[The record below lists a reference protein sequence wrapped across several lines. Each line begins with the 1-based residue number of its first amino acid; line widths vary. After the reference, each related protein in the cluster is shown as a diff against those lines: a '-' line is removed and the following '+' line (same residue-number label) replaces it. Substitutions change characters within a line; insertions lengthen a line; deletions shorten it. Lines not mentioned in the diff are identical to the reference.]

1 MSGFVK
7 TNAEW
12 ARRGILTENWFENTI
27 NTLTRLN
34 ITIQPEDLTG
44 IYGLDL
50 VAERG
55 SSPERLSTPE
65 TLRGEVSVDA
75 DSDIVMVYDR
85 DLDRYMDE
93 EEVFEDQTST
103 PPPVLT
109 SSANTTSGS
118 EP

>member
-1 MSGFVK
+1 MRSLSTRLTMLKQSRDIIKVVLKVLLDPEISPHKKEVLSRFVK

-50 VAERG
+50 VAERV
-55 SSPERLSTPE
+55 SSP
-65 TLRGEVSVDA
+65 
-75 DSDIVMVYDR
+75 
-85 DLDRYMDE
+85 
-93 EEVFEDQTST
+93 
-103 PPPVLT
+103 
-109 SSANTTSGS
+109 
-118 EP
+118 